1 MQLVQCG
8 FATSTIFVFIRFWD
22 YLAVLPAVGE
32 LTTILCADWLHQDC
46 TICLPS
52 DDPVCMVL

>member
-32 LTTILCADWLHQDC
+32 LTTILYAD
-46 TICLPS
+46 
-52 DDPVCMVL
+52 